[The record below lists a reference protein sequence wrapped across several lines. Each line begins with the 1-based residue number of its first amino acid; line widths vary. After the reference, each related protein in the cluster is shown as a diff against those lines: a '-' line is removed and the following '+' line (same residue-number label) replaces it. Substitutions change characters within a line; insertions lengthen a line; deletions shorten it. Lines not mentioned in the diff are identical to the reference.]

1 MYRIIQTQL
10 KQPQFDNFT
19 EFTQA
24 ALEQNKA
31 NSLHATLA
39 VSLRATSIG
48 QAFSIAYRSALQ
60 ALLPSLNPH
69 QWAAMCVTEAQ
80 GNHPKLLETKVTA
93 DGVVTGHKSFVS
105 MGILAGQLIVVA
117 KIDDPQANTTNR
129 SLLKAVLVQQPA
141 QGVHMHAMENMN
153 LVPDVPHASMQ
164 LDNVQGV
171 MLPGDGHTDYS
182 KRFRYLEDIHV
193 LMSFVT
199 LILSTAVRN
208 RLPLKISEQCIVLIS
223 ALESQ
228 ELLDE
233 PWQHL
238 HLGEAFKTFEG
249 IVREFEKS
257 FEGLSASFKADWL
270 RDKKLFLLANKA
282 RQARTEKARTWL
294 ANSYEYV

>member
-1 MYRIIQTQL
+1 
-10 KQPQFDNFT
+10 
-19 EFTQA
+19 
-24 ALEQNKA
+24 
-31 NSLHATLA
+31 
-39 VSLRATSIG
+39 
-48 QAFSIAYRSALQ
+48 
-60 ALLPSLNPH
+60 
-69 QWAAMCVTEAQ
+69 
-80 GNHPKLLETKVTA
+80 
-93 DGVVTGHKSFVS
+93 

-117 KIDDPQANTTNR
+117 KTDDSQTNATNR
-129 SLLKAVLVQQPA
+129 SLLKAVLVQQSA
-141 QGVHMHAMENMN
+141 KGVQMHAMENMN

-193 LMSFVT
+193 LMSFVA
-199 LILSTAVRN
+199 LILTTAVRN
-208 RLPLKISEQCIVLIS
+208 RLPLKISEQCLVLIS

-249 IVREFEKS
+249 IVREFEAS
-257 FEGLSASFKADWL
+257 FEGLSTSFKADWL

-282 RQARTEKARTWL
+282 RQARTEKARAWL
-294 ANSYEYV
+294 VNSCEYV